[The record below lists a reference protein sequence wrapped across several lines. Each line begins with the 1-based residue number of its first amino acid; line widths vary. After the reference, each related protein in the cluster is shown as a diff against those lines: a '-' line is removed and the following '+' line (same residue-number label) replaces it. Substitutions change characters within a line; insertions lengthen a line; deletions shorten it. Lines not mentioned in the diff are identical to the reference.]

1 MAIYHKFDAV
11 WIHTSDGER
20 DGQVMVIENNSPKYN
35 YGERPDPIILQY
47 NLVQEYVKD
56 PDSVRDLH
64 KWICNQ
70 ADAYEVL
77 ALMIRFLQEVDGSY
91 YELKRK
97 DKNV

>member
-1 MAIYHKFDAV
+1 MAIYHKFHAV
-11 WIHTSDGER
+11 WIHTSDGQR
-20 DGQVMVIENNSPKYN
+20 DGQVMVIDDDSPKHN
-35 YGERPDPIILQY
+35 YGDQPDPIILKY
-47 NLVQEYVKD
+47 DSVQEYVKD
-56 PDSVRDLH
+56 PDSVRGLH
-64 KWICNQ
+64 KYICNQ